1 MLVVVLLLLIS
12 NLIRVESR
20 MITPQ
25 TVLSNHLMAGL
36 AEVDDEEADYGA
48 EVRPV
53 NPPTNCCSAKT
64 GNQEEVKNPPR
75 IAEAVLVFGGMLAP
89 IITLFGM
96 LAAHAV

>member
-1 MLVVVLLLLIS
+1 
-12 NLIRVESR
+12 
-20 MITPQ
+20 
-25 TVLSNHLMAGL
+25 MAEL
-36 AEVDDEEADYGA
+36 TEVDVEESDYGA

-89 IITLFGM
+89 IITLFSM
-96 LAAHAV
+96 MAAHPV

>member
-25 TVLSNHLMAGL
+25 TVLSNHLMAEL
-36 AEVDDEEADYGA
+36 TEVDVEESDYGA

-64 GNQEEVKNPPR
+64 GNQEEVKKPLR
-75 IAEAVLVFGGMLAP
+75 IAEAVLVFGGILAP
-89 IITLFGM
+89 IITMFGLM
-96 LAAHAV
+96 AAHPV